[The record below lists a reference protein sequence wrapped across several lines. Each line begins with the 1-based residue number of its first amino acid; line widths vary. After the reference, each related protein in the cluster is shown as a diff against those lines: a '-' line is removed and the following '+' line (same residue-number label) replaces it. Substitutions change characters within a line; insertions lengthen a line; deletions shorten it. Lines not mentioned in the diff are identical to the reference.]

1 MSVGVVVLGST
12 GSVGETTLRV
22 IREMGGA
29 FRVVGLAA
37 GSRVE
42 RLMEQIEE
50 FSPEVVS
57 VAHAED
63 ARRLASRFP
72 RLEVTFGPHGAT
84 QVADAPGA
92 QTVVA
97 AIVGAAGLA
106 PTLRAV
112 QRGRRVALAN
122 KEALVMAGRL
132 VMDAA
137 RRSGAEIL
145 PVDSEHC
152 AVFQCSKGE
161 SPKHIRRILLTASGG
176 ALRDLPLHELEEA
189 PPERVLRHPT
199 WRMGRK
205 ITVDS
210 ATMMNKGLEVI
221 EAHHLFG
228 LPLEK
233 ISVLMHRESVV
244 HSLVEFV
251 DGSVLAQLAEADMA
265 LPVQYALTYP
275 ARKPGPTPALDLA
288 HIASLSFAE
297 PEPQRYPCLDLA
309 RQAARTSEAHKVA
322 LNSANE
328 EAVRA
333 YLEGRIS
340 YGAIPRL
347 IRKVLEATV
356 PASLDSLEHI
366 LALDRRSRQAAQRF
380 MDEGLPA

>member
-1 MSVGVVVLGST
+1 MSVGVSVLGST

-57 VAHAED
+57 VAGAED
-63 ARRLASRFP
+63 ARRIAARFP
-72 RLEVTFGPHGAT
+72 RLEVTYGPHGAT
-84 QVADAPGA
+84 QVADAPGV

-106 PTLRAV
+106 PTLKAV
-112 QRGRRVALAN
+112 QRGKRVALAN

-132 VMDAA
+132 VMEAA
-137 RRSGAEIL
+137 RKSGAEIL

-176 ALRDLPLHELEEA
+176 ALRDLPLDQLEEA

-233 ISVLMHRESVV
+233 ISVLMHRESIV

-251 DGSVLAQLAEADMA
+251 DGSVLAQMAEADMA

-297 PEPQRYPCLDLA
+297 PDPGRYPCLELA

-347 IRKVLEATV
+347 IRKVLESTV

-366 LALDRRSRQAAQRF
+366 LALDRKSRQAAQRF
-380 MDEGLPA
+380 MEQGLPA

>member
-1 MSVGVVVLGST
+1 MSVGVSVLGST

-57 VAHAED
+57 VAGAED
-63 ARRLASRFP
+63 ARRIAARFP
-72 RLEVTFGPHGAT
+72 RLEVTYGPHGAT
-84 QVADAPGA
+84 QVADVPGA

-106 PTLRAV
+106 PTLKAV
-112 QRGRRVALAN
+112 QRGKRVALAN

-132 VMDAA
+132 VMEAA
-137 RRSGAEIL
+137 RKSGAEIL

-176 ALRDLPLHELEEA
+176 ALRDLPLDQLEEA

-233 ISVLMHRESVV
+233 ISVLMHRESIV

-251 DGSVLAQLAEADMA
+251 DGSVLAQMAEADMA

-297 PEPQRYPCLDLA
+297 PDPGRYPCLELA

-347 IRKVLEATV
+347 IRKVLESTV

-366 LALDRRSRQAAQRF
+366 LALDRKSRQAAQRF
-380 MDEGLPA
+380 MDQGLPA